1 MQKMCGMGALSLLH
15 GHRAQRD
22 DGRTG
27 FFVANFVVGFWLGF
41 AAALPD
47 ARRGACLPPVWA
59 RDFTVAFGV
68 TRGGVS
74 RETRREG
81 AVLRAD
87 GTAVRGADAAA

>member
-1 MQKMCGMGALSLLH
+1 M
-15 GHRAQRD
+15 
-22 DGRTG
+22 
-27 FFVANFVVGFWLGF
+27 ANFVVGFWPGF

-59 RDFTVAFGV
+59 RDFAVAFGV

-81 AVLRAD
+81 AVLWAGALPVRAD
-87 GTAVRGADAAA
+87 GAAVRGADADADADAAACPRFA

>member
-1 MQKMCGMGALSLLH
+1 M
-15 GHRAQRD
+15 
-22 DGRTG
+22 
-27 FFVANFVVGFWLGF
+27 ANFVEGFWPGS

-59 RDFTVAFGV
+59 RDFAVAFGV

-81 AVLRAD
+81 AVLWAGALPVRAD
-87 GTAVRGADAAA
+87 GAAVRGADADADAAA

>member
-1 MQKMCGMGALSLLH
+1 M
-15 GHRAQRD
+15 
-22 DGRTG
+22 
-27 FFVANFVVGFWLGF
+27 ANFVVGFWPGF

-68 TRGGVS
+68 TRGGGVS

-81 AVLRAD
+81 VVLRAGALPVRAD
-87 GTAVRGADAAA
+87 GAAVRGADAAA